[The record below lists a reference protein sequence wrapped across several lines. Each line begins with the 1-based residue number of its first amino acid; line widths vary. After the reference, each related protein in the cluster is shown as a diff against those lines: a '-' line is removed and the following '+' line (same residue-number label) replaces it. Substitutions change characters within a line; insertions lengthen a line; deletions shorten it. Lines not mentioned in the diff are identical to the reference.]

1 MVNKYEKVVVL
12 CDLYNRFTL
21 YMDKISLIYIT
32 CSDKVEAKSIAK
44 HLIKEKLVACA
55 NIIDNVISIFEYDD
69 KFCEEK
75 EVILILKTLS
85 THFEK
90 VKNRVVELHSYDVPC
105 IVEIDVSNSSKEFS
119 NWLKNSIASI

>member
-1 MVNKYEKVVVL
+1 
-12 CDLYNRFTL
+12 
-21 YMDKISLIYIT
+21 MDKISLIYIT